1 MATKQQVLPQATL
14 VHRAQITDDLVV
26 IKLKPDQ
33 PMAFK
38 PGQYCTL
45 GLDGIERAYSIVSGP
60 HEAEL
65 EIFVELVPL
74 PIGVL
79 TPKIWNMKEGDRISI
94 RPRCKGIFT
103 LDKKIR
109 SHLMVSTVTGIA
121 PFMSMLR
128 TYIHEGNTGDR
139 FYLIQGASYADEFT
153 YDKEINQMVLDGA
166 VEIKYVTT
174 VSRPTEQR
182 NKEWMGEVGRANA
195 VVKKYIEQ
203 FGLSSSACLI
213 YTCGHPGMI
222 EDIKQQ
228 LSPRGF
234 SVKEERYWKN

>member
-1 MATKQQVLPQATL
+1 MTMKQQVLPHATL
-14 VHRAQITDDLVV
+14 VSRKQITDDLIA

-33 PMAFK
+33 SMAFK

-45 GLDGIERAYSIVSGP
+45 GLDGIERAYSIVSGS

-74 PIGVL
+74 PVGVL
-79 TPKIWNMKEGDRISI
+79 TPKIWEMKEGDRISI

-103 LDKKIR
+103 LDRKAH

-121 PFMSMLR
+121 PFISMLR
-128 TYIHEGNTGDR
+128 TYIFEGNTGDC
-139 FYLIQGASYADEFT
+139 FYLIQGASYADEFA
-153 YDKEINQMVLDGA
+153 YDTEINQMISDSDVN
-166 VEIKYVTT
+166 ITYVTT

-182 NKEWMGEVGRANA
+182 NTEWTGEVGRANA
-195 VVKKYIEQ
+195 IVEKYIDQ
-203 FGLSSSACLI
+203 FGLSSDTCLV

-222 EDIKQQ
+222 EDVKQK
-228 LSPRGF
+228 LGPRGF
-234 SVKEERYWKN
+234 KVKEERYWKD